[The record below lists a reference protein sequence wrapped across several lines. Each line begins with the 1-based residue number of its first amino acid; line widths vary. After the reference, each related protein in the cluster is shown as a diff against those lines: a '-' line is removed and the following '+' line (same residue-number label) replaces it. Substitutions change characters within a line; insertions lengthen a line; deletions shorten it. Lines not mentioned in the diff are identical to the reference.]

1 MHTVSGKIYKAPFVK
16 PGCGPQQDSTMFV
29 VELTETI
36 KDFRDPNVK
45 HYANYRAAFFAKTP
59 NALSYYN
66 QVFVEG
72 AFVVIGCEKLKVEQ
86 REHNGQTYVTLN
98 MDNPRLEGAMY
109 PEGQQQQ
116 QPAPHQQNAGW
127 GAPQQPAQQQ
137 QNNNSGYQQQPNSNN
152 KRQQLDQSAD
162 FDDD

>member
-45 HYANYRAAFFAKTP
+45 HYANYKAIFFAKTP

-116 QPAPHQQNAGW
+116 QAPQQQNAGW
-127 GAPQQPAQQQ
+127 GAPNNAPQQQ
-137 QNNNSGYQQQPNSNN
+137 SAPQQGFNEP
-152 KRQQLDQSAD
+152 SAD
-162 FDDD
+162 FDDDIPF